1 MVSKPKSTKVKSKPI
16 KSKPKSKSVK
26 NGKPKSTKVVKDVKP
41 KFTKLKS
48 ESLPEKENSS
58 LKKSLIAA
66 STLLAS
72 SPLAYFMIK
81 EAYSHYKENY
91 GISAVGNIEQYNQY
105 KKDRIHIENALNKPY
120 SFKKYMEES
129 KFNYRLNYIQDEN
142 KINQHNNSIPRPK
155 QKIKYL
161 YEYILHAKNLLNID
175 PNRPHDP
182 NYYKSTE
189 NLTE

>member
-91 GISAVGNIEQYNQY
+91 GIGAVGNIEKYN
-105 KKDRIHIENALNKPY
+105 KI
-120 SFKKYMEES
+120 
-129 KFNYRLNYIQDEN
+129 LNYIQDEN

-155 QKIKYL
+155 QKIKSL

-189 NLTE
+189 